1 MFKHPAPSAYH
12 SARSSSASFRLIRRA
27 ASCAAAACGLISISA
42 PAAHAQ
48 WNISQPVILQDFE
61 SSYLSIQNKMPD
73 IFQSGYGGVYLPP
86 PGFSTTTNSVGYDVY
101 DRFNLGT
108 ANKPTTYGTQA
119 ELQAV
124 INGIHAFGA
133 KAYVDMLWNDSGS
146 MNANTSGF
154 AASGGYP
161 GLAVTLQNTNP
172 AAPGYNTQGY
182 NQNGSSAASA
192 YTDNGTTYHYYGDF
206 HDPSE
211 PSNGIN
217 GTVAGLD
224 DIAQEENIQL
234 IRQPTTAGDPRNIP
248 AGTTPWNG
256 YLANVPTASNAQY
269 YPDLS
274 STPKVVHDTNLN
286 QTFTVYQY
294 NNANPMAGT
303 AVPENAMGYL
313 MRYDQYMIQR
323 MGVDGFRID
332 AAINMPTWV
341 LDYYDAAVYDESNRK
356 LLNGAQ
362 EQIYGFS
369 EVYDGNQSN
378 VQNYVGL
385 NDNNFGAGNT
395 VESNHDVLDFPLYF
409 AMSANLNAFNGGF
422 GQSGGNNWNNVVH
435 ASMDYHD
442 NGLIDGSEGVKFVN
456 DQDGGIPAPG
466 LVQVAYAYTLM
477 LPGQAVVYYNG
488 QNFNNESSKTATSG
502 NFPEGGASDPKDAG
516 MGALGGNYATNVQDS
531 QYSNTPLPQLVDLRN
546 RYGRGN
552 YHQDWL
558 EQNLYAFERQDSCL
572 VLLSN
577 TTDAG
582 YDSRS
587 FNVHFAPGTW
597 LEEMTGNAQNSYSD
611 PNGDIPKFVQVQDN
625 GSGQG
630 VVNVRFL
637 RNKTYALGGGST
649 YATNDGF
656 LIYALP
662 TPTGSLTTGGT
673 SGVIASQTNNTV
685 TVPGNFEPAANYANG
700 TQRNAAINVVTGSSF
715 TLTLNT
721 NEANLQVSPTQVYH
735 DVNADG
741 DNAQFTIDGG
751 AITVAADGTTSTT
764 PGSNGENT
772 TPGNVSYGFQNFAV
786 SNPGYNNAA
795 TNYTG
800 NYSQTINTANLSI
813 GFHYVEV
820 ISFRHNSDSTK
831 PPLYSDWYDTIYVD
845 RGTPSASIGSFAPFA
860 SAPNTYENRQLD
872 ITSDGTTSQEYVFL
886 NLPVGITNAQI
897 MNMITTG
904 NQTINNVSYLGGLA
918 GQIDQ
923 TTFAY
928 GFNGIQNGNNVAT
941 IVSFRPDGNSSITR
955 VTESQMPDLGH
966 STTNGLGL
974 GDLDESG
981 RFTNNDVLDFYNDV
995 NSNGQAFNPSA
1006 DLRGLGLN
1014 DPNDWLLFGNQLVQD
1029 NLLQSNSPY
1038 YVPSSVITYYQG
1050 LSPTISLSVAPSTS
1064 FTLNVPLSSA
1074 QLGALTMGAG
1084 ATLNVTGTSTGSN
1097 TPYSASFGAAAVSG
1111 SATFS
1116 VSKNG
1121 TGQGT
1126 LSLGA
1131 LNDGGTPTAIH
1142 LTGNGAINLAGT
1154 GNLSGSSSVTID
1166 PGTTV
1171 TTTVSNS
1178 LGSNGV
1184 EINNNGTFNVYST
1197 TTVGNIQST
1206 GSFNIGNGS
1215 TNATLTMVPN
1225 SGTSDITSFTINGNS
1240 RLDISNNQIIVNYG
1254 AGSDPVTTIRQ
1265 YLVHGANGGLWNG
1278 PAGIDSTA
1286 AQSNIGTYGVG
1297 YADAADPG
1305 NPAGLAQGT
1314 IEIQYALLGDA
1325 NLDGIV
1331 NGVDFG
1337 IVAANFNKS
1346 VTAWDQGDFNYDGIV
1361 NGVDFS
1367 ELAGNFNQ
1375 GGGFSPADAAAWQEL
1390 VNFAQL
1396 NGLMADVPEPTVAG
1410 LFAVNLTA
1418 LALRRRRKERT
1429 C

>member
-1 MFKHPAPSAYH
+1 MFKRA
-12 SARSSSASFRLIRRA
+12 ARSPGRISPGSFRLIRRA
-27 ASCAAAACGLISISA
+27 ASCAIVACGLAAITA
-42 PAAHAQ
+42 PAARAQ

-108 ANKPTTYGTQA
+108 ANKPTTYGTA
-119 ELQAV
+119 SEFQAV
-124 INGIHAFGA
+124 VNGIHAFGG

-192 YTDNGTTYHYYGDF
+192 YSDNGTTYHYYGDF

-211 PSNGIN
+211 PANGTD

-248 AGTTPWNG
+248 AGTTAWNG
-256 YLANVPTASNAQY
+256 YIANVPSASNAQF

-274 STPKVVHDTNLN
+274 TTPKVVHDNNLN
-286 QTFTVYQY
+286 QTFTIYQF

-303 AVPENAMGYL
+303 AVPENATGYL
-313 MRYDQYMIQR
+313 MRYDQWMIQR

-332 AAINMPTWV
+332 AAINMPTSV

-369 EVYDGNQSN
+369 EVYDGNPSH
-378 VQNYVGL
+378 VQNYISL
-385 NDNNFGAGNT
+385 NDNNYGASST
-395 VESNHDVLDFPLYF
+395 VESNHDALDFPLYF
-409 AMSANLNAFNGGF
+409 AMNANLNAFNGGF

-435 ASMDYHD
+435 ASLDYND

-488 QNFNNESSKTATSG
+488 QNFNNESSKTVTSG

-516 MGALGGNYATNVQDS
+516 MGALGGNFATNVQDS
-531 QYSNTPLPQLVDLRN
+531 QYSNTPLPTLVDLRN

-630 VVNVRFL
+630 YVNVRFL

-673 SGVIASQTNNTV
+673 SGVIASQTNNAV
-685 TVPGNFEPAANYANG
+685 NVPGNFEPAANYANG
-700 TQRNAAINVVTGSSF
+700 TQRNASVNVVTGSSF

-721 NEANLQVSPTQVYH
+721 SEALLNVPGGPYH

-741 DNAQFTIDGG
+741 DSAQFTIDGG
-751 AITVAADGTTSTT
+751 GITVAADGTTSTT
-764 PGSNGENT
+764 PGTNGETT
-772 TPGNVSYGFQNFAV
+772 TPGNVSYGFQGFAS

-795 TNYTG
+795 SNYQGT
-800 NYSQTINTANLSI
+800 YSQTIDTANLSI
-813 GFHYVEV
+813 GFHYIEV
-820 ISFRHNSDSTK
+820 IAFRHNSDSTK

-845 RGTPSASIGSFAPFA
+845 RGTPSASAASFAPFPNN
-860 SAPNTYENRQLD
+860 PNTYENRQFD
-872 ITSDGTTSQEYVFL
+872 VTSDGTTSQEYVFL

-904 NQTINNVSYLGGLA
+904 NQTINNVTYAGGLA

-923 TTFAY
+923 TTFAF

-955 VTESQMPDLGH
+955 VTESQLADLGH

-981 RFTNNDVLDFYNDV
+981 RFTNNDVLDFYNVV
-995 NSNGQAFNPSA
+995 NSNGQSFNPSA
-1006 DLRGLGLN
+1006 DMRGLGLN
-1014 DPNDWLLFGNQLVQD
+1014 DPNDWLLFGQELVT
-1029 NLLQSNSPY
+1029 NNTLSSNSPY
-1038 YVPSSVITYYQG
+1038 YVPSSVITYYQS
-1050 LSPTISLSVAPSTS
+1050 LSPTVSLSIPAGTT
-1064 FTLNVPLSSA
+1064 FALNVPSA
-1074 QLGALTMGAG
+1074 SGQLGALSMGAG
-1084 ATLNVTGTSTGSN
+1084 ATLNVTGTGTGSN
-1097 TPYSASFGAAAVSG
+1097 TAYSISFGAASISG

-1116 VSKNG
+1116 VSNNG
-1121 TGQGT
+1121 TGLGT

-1131 LNDGGTPTAIH
+1131 LNDGGNPTSIH
-1142 LTGNGAINLAGT
+1142 FTGNGAINLAGT
-1154 GNLSGSSSVTID
+1154 GSLNGASSVTID

-1171 TTTVSNS
+1171 TTTATNA
-1178 LGSNGV
+1178 LGTKGV
-1184 EINNNGTFNVYST
+1184 DINNNGTFNIYSS

-1206 GSFNIGNGS
+1206 GAMNIGNGT
-1215 TNATLTMVPN
+1215 TNATLSMLPN
-1225 SGTSDITSFTINGNS
+1225 SGTSDVTGFTINGNS
-1240 RLDISNNQIIVNYG
+1240 RFDISNNRIIVNYG
-1254 AGSDPVTTIRQ
+1254 SGPDPVASIRQ
-1265 YLVHGANGGLWNG
+1265 YLFRGANNGAWNG
-1278 PAGIDSTA
+1278 PAGIDSTT
-1286 AQSNIGTYGVG
+1286 AQANFTTYGVG
-1297 YADAADPG
+1297 FADAADPG
-1305 NPAGLAQGT
+1305 NPAGLASGT
-1314 IEIQYALLGDA
+1314 IEIQFALLGDA
-1325 NLDGIV
+1325 DLNGVV
-1331 NGVDFG
+1331 NGIDFG
-1337 IVAANFNKS
+1337 ILAANFNKS
-1346 VTAWDQGDFNYDGIV
+1346 VTGWDQGDFDYNGIV
-1361 NGVDFS
+1361 NGLDFS
-1367 ELAGNFNQ
+1367 ALAQNFNQ
-1375 GGGFSPADAAAWQEL
+1375 GGGFSAADAAGWQA
-1390 VNFAQL
+1390 VVSFAKS

-1410 LFAVNLTA
+1410 LFAVNLAA
-1418 LALRRRRKERT
+1418 LSLRRRRKEKS